1 MFGSAEK
8 FCYLGIMIEE
18 NGLENTKKKELK
30 RTISAVEEE
39 GNKVALMV
47 MG

>member
-18 NGLENTKKKELK
+18 NGLENTKKKGAKENYK
-30 RTISAVEEE
+30 RSRRRR
-39 GNKVALMV
+39 K
-47 MG
+47 